1 MEQPSIRTLDEVR
14 RKAALLSTPVLAL
27 LSLTGAWVIQAL
39 PLQWWE
45 TPFFIAA
52 AMSFLFA
59 GFVAW
64 KYPQHSTY
72 TTALIIVTIVVLLE
86 GRILSVFQGPVLA
99 DGSNSMFLVLFAHF
113 PLLYLFCFMVFPS
126 QLALKWSIAA
136 CVLLCGTTLAFV
148 IPMLLEDPMREGGRH
163 LLMWLLLSNPGFVTL
178 MSALRRIERALIQ
191 LHSQH
196 DAVAARQAL
205 YQHQATHDYLTGLL
219 NRLSFDNYLE
229 DAWSQARSHK
239 LPLCLLM
246 LDVDHFKSVNDD
258 YGHPAGD
265 KALQALAVILS
276 SKIRTQDVVTRY
288 GGEEFGVLLRNTNY
302 TAAAD
307 LGERLRKAV
316 ETTPLLVDGMP
327 IHTTISVGIACLR
340 PEENT
345 RPDTLINQ
353 ADIALYAAKRN
364 GRNCVELFEKVPQPE
379 PKLAKIMQLNK
390 A

>member
-14 RKAALLSTPVLAL
+14 RRAALLSTPVLAL

-45 TPFFIAA
+45 PPFFIAA
-52 AMSFLFA
+52 ALSFLSA
-59 GFVAW
+59 GLIAW
-64 KYPQHSTY
+64 RYPQHSAY
-72 TTALIIVTIVVLLE
+72 TTALIIITIVVLLE
-86 GRILSVFQGPVLA
+86 GRVLSVFQGPVLA
-99 DGSNSMFLVLFAHF
+99 DSNNSMFLVLFAHF

-126 QLALKWSIAA
+126 QQALKWSAAA
-136 CVLLCGTTLAFV
+136 CLLLCGTTLVFV
-148 IPMLLEDPMREGGRH
+148 IPLLLEDPMREGGRH
-163 LLMWLLLSNPGFVTL
+163 LLMWLLLSNPGFIML

-205 YQHQATHDYLTGLL
+205 YEHQATHDYLTGLL
-219 NRLSFDNYLE
+219 NRLSFDSYLE
-229 DAWSQARSHK
+229 DAWSQARTQK
-239 LPLCLLM
+239 APLCLLM
-246 LDVDHFKSVNDD
+246 LDVDHFKNVNDD

-288 GGEEFGVLLRNTNY
+288 GGEEFGVLLRNTDY
-302 TAAAD
+302 TAAAE

-316 ETTPLLVDGMP
+316 ETTPLLIDGMP
-327 IHTTISVGIACLR
+327 IHVTISVGIACLR

-353 ADIALYAAKRN
+353 ADIALYTAKRN
-364 GRNCVELFEKVPQPE
+364 GRNRVEQFENIPE
-379 PKLAKIMQLNK
+379 PRPNLANIMQLNK